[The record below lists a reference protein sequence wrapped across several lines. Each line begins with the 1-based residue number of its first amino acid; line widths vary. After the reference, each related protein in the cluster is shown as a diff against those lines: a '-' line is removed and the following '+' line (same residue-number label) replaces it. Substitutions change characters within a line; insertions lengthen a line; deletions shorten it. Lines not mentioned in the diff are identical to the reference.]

1 MKHGLG
7 VLMLGLS
14 TSLALL
20 ATVPRVEAQS
30 NAKEEDRKIWKS
42 LNSIGAGIAQMLGM
56 KSVLGVGGATVF
68 SGF

>member
-30 NAKEEDRKIWKS
+30 NAKEEDR
-42 LNSIGAGIAQMLGM
+42 LYNSALVIKEAFARG
-56 KSVLGVGGATVF
+56 KYESF
-68 SGF
+68 SRQTA